1 MLTITDHTNE
11 KTRRYATT
19 DAELVDS
26 LFNDGS
32 GTLSPL
38 HKIEKRPQAVLFWT
52 DEVSGVYIWKA
63 SGLWGKFRKASNG
76 RVFYQ
81 YTLDSIEIITTT
93 TEE

>member
-1 MLTITDHTNE
+1 MLIITDNTSG

-19 DAELVDS
+19 DAELINS

-32 GTLSPL
+32 GTLSPF

-52 DEVSGVYIWKA
+52 DEDSGVYIWKE
-63 SGLWGKFRKASNG
+63 SGLWGKFRKVSNG

-81 YTLDSIEIITTT
+81 HTLDSIEITAA
-93 TEE
+93 EE

>member
-1 MLTITDHTNE
+1 MLTITDATTG
-11 KTRRYATT
+11 KTRNYAIT
-19 DAELVDS
+19 DSEFVDS
-26 LFNDGS
+26 LFNDES

-52 DEVSGVYIWKA
+52 DEESGVYIWKE
-63 SGLWGKFRKASNG
+63 SGLWGKFRKVSNG

-81 YTLDSIEIITTT
+81 NTLDSIKIT